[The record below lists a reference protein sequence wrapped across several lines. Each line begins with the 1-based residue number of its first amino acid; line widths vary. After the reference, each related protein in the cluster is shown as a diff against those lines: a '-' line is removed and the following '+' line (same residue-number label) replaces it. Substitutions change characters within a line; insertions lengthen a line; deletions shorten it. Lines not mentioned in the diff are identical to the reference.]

1 MRKLSFLFLFAALS
15 LISLTTFA
23 QEMKEDVK
31 ARATEMIQE
40 KVEIK
45 LSELPEA
52 VTKALGEEFAEY
64 TAAKAYKAKKANKEI
79 FHVKLEK
86 EGKYTMVHFDAEGNV
101 IGKKAIEGKKS

>member
-64 TAAKAYKAKKANKEI
+64 RIALQGSTEPTTSCMRI
-79 FHVKLEK
+79 L
-86 EGKYTMVHFDAEGNV
+86 
-101 IGKKAIEGKKS
+101 AIIYFLRNSA